1 MSFQR
6 VVVTIAIVILILS
19 LIVLGIVIFNAR
31 NKDQYPPEMGNC
43 PDYFVM
49 KQKNSNSDA
58 GGVNTE
64 MCYNKHNLG
73 NKSQGCEWFDP
84 KDATNKERGAFAK
97 QCGVTW
103 DGVTN
108 F

>member
-1 MSFQR
+1 MTFQS

-19 LIVLGIVIFNAR
+19 LIVLGVIIYNSR
-31 NKDQYPPEMGNC
+31 NKDQFPPEIGNC

-49 KQKNSNSDA
+49 KQKSA
-58 GGVNTE
+58 GGDMGGVSTE
-64 MCYNKHNLG
+64 MCYNQHNLG
-73 NKSQGCEWFDP
+73 NKSEGCEWFDP
-84 KDATNKERGAFAK
+84 KDATKNERLAYAQ